1 MTRSTPSILAAL
13 ATVLGLAAAAGPATA
28 QSSGERV
35 VALDRATPVR
45 EYAGWLLFSR
55 WDGSAYRLAT
65 LHDGQVR
72 DLPVPAQAE
81 PFDAD
86 VGPDSAGRPSAVMS
100 LCKGSCDLFVL
111 GFEAG
116 DELRPVRNA
125 NTNGKDETDPSV
137 WKGRLVFA
145 REYATKLVPYTKRLK
160 APRSR
165 PSDRLASLPDKRC
178 GAVDPPRCRPL
189 EDIDLVQMELYGDR
203 IAQSWTYQVD
213 GFPGFQQ
220 NEVRLTNVKR
230 TDTRQLA
237 FRSTGLSGDVYLGP
251 SINKGRVAF
260 FRACQGDQSGC
271 KTDNFGAIRYRI
283 STGAYELAGA
293 RESWTAWAW
302 SGSAGFHVPGAFDC
316 GAGDGLDFPPTGAC
330 GIYRTPNLDWK
341 AVDEERIR

>member
-1 MTRSTPSILAAL
+1 MTRFSPSILAAL

-86 VGPDSAGRPSAVMS
+86 IGPDSAGRPSAVMS

-137 WKGRLVFA
+137 WKSRLVFA

-165 PSDRLASLPDKRC
+165 PSDRLASLPDERC
-178 GAVDPPRCRPL
+178 GAIDPPRCRPL
-189 EDIDLVQMELYGDR
+189 EDVDLVQMELYGDR
-203 IAQSWTYQVD
+203 VAQSWTYQLD
-213 GFPGFQQ
+213 GFGGFRQ
-220 NEVRLTNVKR
+220 NEVRLTNVTR
-230 TDTRQLA
+230 TDTRQIA
-237 FRSTGLSGDVYLGP
+237 SMTTGLGGQTYLGP
-251 SINKGRVAF
+251 SIDKGRVAF
-260 FRACQGDQSGC
+260 FRACQGDLDGC
-271 KTDNFGAIRYRI
+271 KPDTSGAIRYRI
-283 STGAYELAGA
+283 STGAYELDGA
-293 RESWTAWAW
+293 SENWAAWAW
-302 SGSAGFHVPGAFDC
+302 SGSAGFHAPAFDC
-316 GAGDGLDFPPTGAC
+316 GGGDYPGFPPTGAC
-330 GIYRTPNLDWK
+330 GIYRTPDLDWK
-341 AVDEERIR
+341 AVDEERVR